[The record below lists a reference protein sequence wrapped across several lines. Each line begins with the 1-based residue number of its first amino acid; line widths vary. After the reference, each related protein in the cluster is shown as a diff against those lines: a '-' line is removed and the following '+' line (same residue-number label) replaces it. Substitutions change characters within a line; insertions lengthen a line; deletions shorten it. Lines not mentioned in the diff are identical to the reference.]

1 MIVLSVESSCDET
14 SVSIN
19 RDGINILSNVVLSQ
33 IDVHKQYGGVVPEIA
48 SREHIKGITIVFE
61 EAIENA
67 GIKKEEI
74 NLVAVTKGP
83 GLIGSLLIG
92 VNAAKAFAYAN
103 DIPIIGVHH
112 IAGHIYAN
120 AISEPLQFPLVCLVV
135 SGGHTELILMK
146 EHYDFL
152 KLGETMDDA
161 VGEAYDKVAR
171 TVGLGYPGGPVVDR
185 LAKEGTASYKMP
197 NIDQK
202 DSYNFS
208 FSGLKSHVIN
218 LVHNLKQ
225 RKEEINIPDLCASFQ
240 ETVTEVLVN
249 KSIKAIDEFGKNPTL
264 MQHFK
269 RSVQNWSAYASAPFV
284 FLLYV
289 NIILFS
295 VISGVLGFIVGA
307 LVFAAYVMLLIRED
321 GRGLHDLWADTRVV
335 KVDYDIDKEFV
346 EKTALMGEWANVTA
360 DESLE
365 EDEWNKK
372 IDDEN
377 EEKDP
382 WDE

>member
-249 KSIKAIDEFGKNPTL
+249 KSIKAIDEFDAK
-264 MQHFK
+264 MF
-269 RSVQNWSAYASAPFV
+269 
-284 FLLYV
+284 
-289 NIILFS
+289 IIAG
-295 VISGVLGFIVGA
+295 GV
-307 LVFAAYVMLLIRED
+307 AANK
-321 GRGLHDLWADTRVV
+321 GLRTKINERITHV
-335 KVDYDIDKEFV
+335 KVVVPEFRYCTDNAAMIGV
-346 EKTALMGEWANVTA
+346 AGYYQYQKQQQT
-360 DESLE
+360 
-365 EDEWNKK
+365 
-372 IDDEN
+372 DDMTLNGSSRLKMEA
-377 EEKDP
+377 
-382 WDE
+382 